1 MGKKCEEKYILSIF
15 LSMLCHGLVNSTND
29 CELLLSDSAHIFE
42 TAKFE
47 AGDCSISSE
56 CHLVLDGTA
65 IVERLEVEIAQFSKE
80 DENASV
86 LYSARPLHLELRKA
100 HHSG

>member
-1 MGKKCEEKYILSIF
+1 
-15 LSMLCHGLVNSTND
+15 MLCHGLVNSTSD

-80 DENASV
+80 DEN
-86 LYSARPLHLELRKA
+86 K
-100 HHSG
+100 